1 MKVKKRNG
9 SIVEFDKDKVVE
21 SVRKAFVEVD
31 GELTA
36 SARQKSNAIASY
48 IANSETDIIDVEE
61 IQDSVE
67 DLLMA
72 SKRKDVARKYIRYR
86 YQRELVRQ
94 SNTTDQSIKELID
107 GNSDYWNTEN
117 SNKNARIV
125 TTQRDY
131 LAGITS
137 TDISRRFL
145 LPPDIVKAHDEGII
159 HFHDID
165 YFAQKSLHNC
175 ELINLEDMLQNG
187 TVINGVKIEKP
198 H

>member
-1 MKVKKRNG
+1 MIYMKVKKRNG

-86 YQRELVRQ
+86 
-94 SNTTDQSIKELID
+94 
-107 GNSDYWNTEN
+107 
-117 SNKNARIV
+117 
-125 TTQRDY
+125 
-131 LAGITS
+131 
-137 TDISRRFL
+137 
-145 LPPDIVKAHDEGII
+145 
-159 HFHDID
+159 
-165 YFAQKSLHNC
+165 
-175 ELINLEDMLQNG
+175 
-187 TVINGVKIEKP
+187 
-198 H
+198 

>member
-72 SKRKDVARKYIRYR
+72 SKRKDVTRKYIRYR

-107 GNSDYWNTEN
+107 GNSDYWNTEIVIKCSYCYN
-117 SNKNARIV
+117 S
-125 TTQRDY
+125 T
-131 LAGITS
+131 
-137 TDISRRFL
+137 
-145 LPPDIVKAHDEGII
+145 
-159 HFHDID
+159 
-165 YFAQKSLHNC
+165 
-175 ELINLEDMLQNG
+175 
-187 TVINGVKIEKP
+187 
-198 H
+198 